1 MGKQQRKQEKTSK
14 KWANLPV
21 SMDEIVSV
29 NIHGIGSSGEGV
41 GKVQDFTVF
50 VPFALPGETVTVKI
64 TTLKKTYAVGQ
75 LVSVDMPADNRIE
88 PKCELYGTCG
98 GCQLQHITYEGQLAL
113 KTQKVRDVI
122 ERIGHLNPD
131 LVKPTKGPENP

>member
-41 GKVQDFTVF
+41 GQVQDFTVF
-50 VPFALPGETVTVKI
+50 VPF
-64 TTLKKTYAVGQ
+64 TYYQG
-75 LVSVDMPADNRIE
+75 
-88 PKCELYGTCG
+88 
-98 GCQLQHITYEGQLAL
+98 
-113 KTQKVRDVI
+113 
-122 ERIGHLNPD
+122 
-131 LVKPTKGPENP
+131 KP